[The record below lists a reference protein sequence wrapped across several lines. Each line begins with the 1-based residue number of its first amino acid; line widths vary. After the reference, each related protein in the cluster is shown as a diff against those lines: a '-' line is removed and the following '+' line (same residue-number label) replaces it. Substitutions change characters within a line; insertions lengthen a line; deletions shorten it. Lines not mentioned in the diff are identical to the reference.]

1 MKMRDS
7 TEILKMRIPGDGSV
21 PEDRR
26 DDGTAMALTIAA
38 GRPKHVSAAPRAAD
52 KAKALETL
60 GHAKLHK
67 GLDGAKLAELQSHMK
82 QIIPS
87 KTQVAEKGGGV
98 GGYLR
103 AWRELNG

>member
-1 MKMRDS
+1 VTDILNRMR
-7 TEILKMRIPGDGSV
+7 LAGDGSV
-21 PEDRR
+21 PEHRQ
-26 DDGTAMALTIAA
+26 DDGTAIARTIAN

-52 KAKALETL
+52 KAKALQTL
-60 GHAKLHK
+60 GHAKLRK
-67 GLDGAKLAELQSHMK
+67 GLDGAKMAELQSHTK